1 MLYKP
6 LLTSLTACVQG
17 MVADM
22 EGLQELQPEAMR
34 EQEKTACDELQA
46 IREGGGPC
54 SCLVDGCCGRPVRES
69 CQD

>member
-6 LLTSLTACVQG
+6 LLTSLMARVQG

-22 EGLQELQPEAMR
+22 QELQPEAMR
-34 EQEKTACDELQA
+34 EQEKTACDEIEP